1 MKFNNENIRR
11 QDRTLDEKRAFEILK
26 EGEYGVLSM
35 QSEDGQG
42 AYGIPLSYV
51 WDRGNSIYIHCAPI
65 GRKLNCIDRCQQVS
79 FCVVGR
85 TKVIPNKFTTA
96 YESVVMKEMYRPS
109 RPARRR
115 THVRPFPA
123 SEQVLSERQD
133 GGYAVCREIVLP
145 HRNHPVGHRGSE
157 RQKQSTLLI
166 QPVYDTHQDQH
177 RVQ

>member
-26 EGEYGVLSM
+26 EGEYGILSM

-96 YESVVMKEMYRPS
+96 YESVVMKLH
-109 RPARRR
+109 
-115 THVRPFPA
+115 TKV
-123 SEQVLSERQD
+123 
-133 GGYAVCREIVLP
+133 
-145 HRNHPVGHRGSE
+145 
-157 RQKQSTLLI
+157 
-166 QPVYDTHQDQH
+166 
-177 RVQ
+177 